1 MAFFLKAEEGR
12 VLSPT
17 RFFKNNHRQTCVC
30 DLKKKIKKSSQP
42 TNICLSFFPVDPNFY
57 SKNLLML
64 GKTYLAM
71 KDKEKALLWL
81 TKTKEYPAHTLED
94 KEVHTP

>member
-1 MAFFLKAEEGR
+1 MCLWF
-12 VLSPT
+12 
-17 RFFKNNHRQTCVC
+17 
-30 DLKKKIKKSSQP
+30 KKKKKKSSQP
-42 TNICLSFFPVDPNFY
+42 TNICLLFFPVDPNFY

-94 KEVHTP
+94 KEVHTHPDSRLMIYSVFVYFSLTVYQWDYLT